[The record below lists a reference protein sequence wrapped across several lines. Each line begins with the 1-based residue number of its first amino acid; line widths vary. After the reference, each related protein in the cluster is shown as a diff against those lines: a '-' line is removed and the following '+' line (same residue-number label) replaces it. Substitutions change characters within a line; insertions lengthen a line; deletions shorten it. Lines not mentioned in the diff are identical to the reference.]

1 MAKSSQKIWFLQLIR
16 SVGCVLVIYTHWFGL
31 ILTPNAIHEMIFQDP
46 LPDYPHVQLTEY
58 LGIIFSHLGLSD
70 FRAGFFSLGL
80 FFLLSGYI
88 IPFSLRNS
96 TPFTY
101 LVRRLFRIY
110 PTAIVCLIIAAST
123 ITIAN
128 HYTGSSL
135 IPDVFQP
142 RILIANLLL
151 IRDVLHTHHIERALW
166 TLEIEMHFYL
176 LFFIFFYF
184 SIEKRV
190 ETFLLSAAFMLFA
203 SQFFVYFSGFF
214 HDETR
219 TLVMGFGNFLA
230 MNSSY
235 ITYMFV
241 GTAFYY
247 TLSKQWSVLTGIT
260 TTILMMSLNY
270 FCLNTGTILNGTGSL
285 IFINH
290 CFGIVMFLFLYRIN
304 DRIPYSKY
312 LNHFAEISYPL
323 YLLHGFTGYTI
334 YFLIYPLTQNIALS
348 ATLSLSLVFILANL
362 VHFTVEKPSMTY
374 SRNYLKAREGRS
386 RALAGDLQATAD

>member
-1 MAKSSQKIWFLQLIR
+1 MAKGAQKIWFLQLIR

-31 ILTPNAIHEMIFQDP
+31 ITTPNAIHQMIFQDP
-46 LPDYPHVQLTEY
+46 ITDYPNVQLNEY
-58 LGIIFSHLGLSD
+58 LTIISSQLGLTD

-88 IPFSLRNS
+88 IPFSLKNS

-101 LVRRLFRIY
+101 LVRRVFRIY

-135 IPDVFQP
+135 VPDVFHP
-142 RILIANLLL
+142 KVLIANLLL

-184 SIEKRV
+184 AIERKV
-190 ETFLLSAAFMLFA
+190 ETFLISAVIMLLA
-203 SQFFVYFSGFF
+203 SRFFIYFSDFF
-214 HDETR
+214 HDDMHK
-219 TLVMGFGNFLA
+219 LVKGFGNLLA

-260 TTILMMSLNY
+260 TTLLMMLLNY
-270 FCLNTGTILNGTGSL
+270 FCLNTGTILNGTGNL

-290 CFGIVMFLFLYRIN
+290 CFGIVMFLLLYRVN
-304 DRIPYSKY
+304 DRIPYNKY

-323 YLLHGFTGYTI
+323 YLLHGFTGYTL
-334 YFLIYPLTQNIALS
+334 YFLIYPLTLNVPLAAAI
-348 ATLSLSLVFILANL
+348 SLSLVFLLANL

-374 SRNYLKAREGRS
+374 SKNYLKARENRS
-386 RALAGDLQATAD
+386 RVVAGDLQVTAD